1 MRGATG
7 GEANSRTDGTR
18 LCTEQSL
25 EVEELGLRQPACG
38 SASLVPTARRHRLLM
53 KKDGCTEWEAPERE
67 VVLSSAA
74 G

>member
-18 LCTEQSL
+18 LRTEQRL

-38 SASLVPTARRHRLLM
+38 SASLVPTAWGHRLPM
-53 KKDGCTEWEAPERE
+53 RKDGCTE
-67 VVLSSAA
+67 
-74 G
+74 

>member
-38 SASLVPTARRHRLLM
+38 SASLVPNGT
-53 KKDGCTEWEAPERE
+53 EAPPSDEEGR
-67 VVLSSAA
+67 LY
-74 G
+74 